1 MLIVILCVT
10 LVLTV
15 SIGQHHGTR
24 RLTRGF
30 LVSIGAKVTCTTTT
44 GITDGRYGECA
55 GKNKHHLLRV
65 GEDARMLT
73 ILNLYLE

>member
-1 MLIVILCVT
+1 MLIEILCVT

-15 SIGQHHGTR
+15 SIGRHHGAR
-24 RLTRGF
+24 RLTHGF
-30 LVSIGAKVTCTTTT
+30 LVSTGEKPTRTTTI
-44 GITDGRYGECA
+44 GITDGRCGECA